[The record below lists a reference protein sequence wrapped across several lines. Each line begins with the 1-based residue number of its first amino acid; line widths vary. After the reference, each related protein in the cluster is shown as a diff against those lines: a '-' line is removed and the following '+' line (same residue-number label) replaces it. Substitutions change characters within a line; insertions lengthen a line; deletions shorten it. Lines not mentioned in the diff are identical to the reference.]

1 MWAFI
6 KSIYKTYTPAQ
17 KRVAFFCGVL
27 LLGML
32 AALSVMGVN
41 LLMAKAY
48 FPNITFLF
56 DPRYRFSDF
65 YDVAEFTKLGLNIY
79 HQQGPNYFP
88 FFMVLLLPIKY
99 LNWQAVLWGMQA
111 AFVGFYVFLTYRLMP
126 KISYKAVWT
135 GIFTLCSYPLW
146 FVLDRGNVEMLLFI
160 VLGLFIWAYKAG
172 KLKTAG
178 CLLALAINMKL
189 YLAVFLVL
197 FAADKK
203 YKELFFTFF
212 LSVAF
217 FATGFCLTGAWDG
230 LGANLEHFA
239 FYHQQRPF
247 GLQFSHSL
255 MNLIRVPVFLLCD
268 GGLPETWA
276 PVTHFSAYVA
286 VPYMLFMFALFAL
299 ISLYVIFINKEF
311 WKAVL
316 LLTLAEVGFPF
327 VSSDYTLIHLAV
339 PILLLFNA
347 RPQNGPQKA
356 VCVLLALLMMPLNWW
371 AHTYYMSHYAMV
383 LNAGSILRPLIIIL
397 LLVLLMR
404 DFTFKRL
411 KQGMA
416 HYLQSLSGKTVLK

>member
-1 MWAFI
+1 MYQAVI
-6 KSIYKTYTPAQ
+6 SLYKKFTPAQ
-17 KRVAFFCGVL
+17 KRTALFCGVL

-32 AALSVMGVN
+32 AALGVMLVN
-41 LLMAKAY
+41 LLLAKAY

-79 HQQGPNYFP
+79 HQKGPNYFP

-111 AFVGFYVFLTYRLMP
+111 VFVGFYVFFTCRLMP
-126 KISYKAVWT
+126 AIPYKVVWV
-135 GIFTLCSYPLW
+135 GIFTICSYPLW
-146 FVLDRGNVEMLLFI
+146 FVLDRGNVEMLLFVVI
-160 VLGLFIWAYKAG
+160 GLFILVYKAG

-189 YLAVFLVL
+189 YPAVFLVL

-212 LSVAF
+212 LSVVLFLA
-217 FATGFCLTGAWDG
+217 GFWLTGAWDG
-230 LGANLEHFA
+230 FGSNLEHFA

-276 PVTHFSAYVA
+276 PVTHFSTYVA

-299 ISLYVIFINKEF
+299 ISLYIIFINKEF

-347 RPQNGPQKA
+347 RPQNGQQQA

-371 AHTYYMSHYAMV
+371 AHTYYMSYYAMI
-383 LNAGSILRPLIIIL
+383 LNVGSALRPLIIIL
-397 LLVLLMR
+397 LLAVLMR
-404 DFTFKRL
+404 DFTFKNL
-411 KQGMA
+411 KQGIA
-416 HYLQSLSGKTVLK
+416 RYLQSLSGKTVLK